1 MSHFRRLSTSESAQL
16 DSARGFS
23 ALVVAVAH
31 TNQFIV
37 APVFSKWAPA
47 LGLLAQSAVMVFFVL
62 SGFLIGKSISANEAR
77 NNGKFSALDYGV
89 DRLVRIWPPLALSIG
104 GLVALAWIAPF
115 FFPSGTASFLQLDG
129 QAPGR
134 VGIEID
140 RNELLGA
147 LFCLNGYLTDT
158 PRSNGPLWSLSIEVG
173 YYVVAGVV
181 AIPRAW
187 WKLASVP
194 VVAGLCWLAWNNDQF
209 FYYAPV
215 WCLGYGL
222 SVLHDRGTSLPKS
235 LLIWCAAI
243 SVACAAYA
251 GHRSIVE
258 PDARSAWHAL
268 VAFNLLIGLAFGCL
282 LAMVLAGAVT
292 LPATFKSA
300 ASYSY
305 TLYVIHTP
313 LLLFFFGVT
322 QAFIGPSI
330 WRAMLIAA
338 GSIAAVVLAAR
349 WSAKFVESL
358 PMQAIKKRRTPPVF
372 GT

>member
-1 MSHFRRLSTSESAQL
+1 MSNFRRLSASESAQL

-31 TNQFIV
+31 TNQFLV

-77 NNGKFSALDYGV
+77 NNGRFSALDYAI
-89 DRLVRIWPPLALSIG
+89 DRAVRIWPPLALSIG
-104 GLVALAWIAPF
+104 GLVALAWIAPL

-129 QAPGR
+129 QTPGR

-147 LFCLNGYLTDT
+147 LFGLNGYLTDT

-187 WKLASVP
+187 WKLASLP

-222 SVLHDRGTSLPKS
+222 SMLHDRGKMLPRT
-235 LLIWCAAI
+235 LLIWCVAI
-243 SVACAAYA
+243 SLACAAYA

-258 PDARSAWHAL
+258 ADARSAWHAL
-268 VAFNLLIGLAFGCL
+268 VAFNLLIGLAFGSL
-282 LAMVLAGAVT
+282 LAMVLMGGMR
-292 LPATFKSA
+292 FSMRFRSA

-313 LLLFFFGVT
+313 LLLFIFGVT
-322 QAFIGPSI
+322 QVFIGQSI
-330 WRAMLIAA
+330 WRAVCVGVSAILT
-338 GSIAAVVLAAR
+338 VVLAAN
-349 WSAKFVESL
+349 WSAKLVEGL
-358 PMQAIKKRRTPPVF
+358 PMQAVKKRRAPAVLNA
-372 GT
+372 

>member
-1 MSHFRRLSTSESAQL
+1 MSHFRRLSASESAQL

-37 APVFSKWAPA
+37 APVFSNWAPA
-47 LGLLAQSAVMVFFVL
+47 LGLLAQSAVMVFFVM

-77 NNGKFSALDYGV
+77 NNGRFSAVDYAI
-89 DRLVRIWPPLALSIG
+89 DRAVRIWPPLALSLG
-104 GLVALAWIAPF
+104 GLVVLAWIAPF

-140 RNELLGA
+140 RKEILGA
-147 LFCLNGYLTDT
+147 LFALNGYLTDT

-187 WKLASVP
+187 WKLASLP
-194 VVAGLCWLAWNNDQF
+194 VVAGLCWLAWDNDQF

-222 SVLHDRGTSLPKS
+222 SMLHNPGKVLPKS
-235 LLIWCAAI
+235 LLIWCTAI
-243 SVACAAYA
+243 SLACAAYA

-258 PDARSAWHAL
+258 ADPRSAWHAL
-268 VAFNLLIGLAFGCL
+268 VAFNLLIGLAFGAL
-282 LAMVLAGAVT
+282 LAMVLTGALRFPT
-292 LPATFKSA
+292 RFRSA
-300 ASYSY
+300 AAYSY
-305 TLYVIHTP
+305 TIYVIHTP
-313 LLLFFFGVT
+313 MLLFIFGVT
-322 QAFIGPSI
+322 QAFIGTSI
-330 WRAMLIAA
+330 WRAVLIAA
-338 GSIAAVVLAAR
+338 ASIGAVVVAAR
-349 WSAKFVESL
+349 WGAKAVERL
-358 PMQAIKKRRTPPVF
+358 PMQAVKKRRAAPAL
-372 GT
+372 GA